1 LIKLKKSYRFKNIKE
16 KQLYIYRMETKF
28 LYGSISIFIVLVL
41 LRVYGFFLLGPTIHD
56 GQYLTITTTV
66 LADAARSGSGYT
78 ASVLYSNQWGSVPIF
93 VNMVDSDIFRYG
105 NDVVITG
112 KVRIKTNATGRII
125 RSINTPKI
133 LIKENSN
140 VLVIISRNLRNRLS
154 SFYKNNLPDTSAGLL
169 LGIVLGV
176 KTSVS
181 KEMQVALQNT
191 GTTHII
197 AASGMN
203 VTLVA
208 GVFNYV
214 SQSIF

>member
-1 LIKLKKSYRFKNIKE
+1 MIKLKKSYRFKNIKE